1 MTRRFELLGSPG
13 MMRSFAA
20 VLVFAA
26 FGLVDAR
33 ASAGGERPLVSSTD
47 PGVTVYGATWC
58 GPCKILEHG
67 LRERKIPFDLIDVDE
82 NPKAYDVARRATGQN
97 VVPITSV
104 AKGADVSWI
113 VGADVDAVEKAYLAG
128 G

>member
-1 MTRRFELLGSPG
+1 
-13 MMRSFAA
+13 MRLFAA
-20 VLVFAA
+20 AVVVFAA
-26 FGLVDAR
+26 FGLGD
-33 ASAGGERPLVSSTD
+33 ASASAQSATPLLSSTD
-47 PGVTVYGATWC
+47 PGVVVYGATWC

-67 LRERKIPFDLIDVDE
+67 LRERKIPFDLVDVDE
-82 NPKAYDVARRATGQN
+82 NPKAYDVAKRATGQN

-104 AKGADVSWI
+104 TKGADVAWI

>member
-1 MTRRFELLGSPG
+1 MGRF
-13 MMRSFAA
+13 FAA
-20 VLVFAA
+20 VFVLSA
-26 FGLVDAR
+26 FGLVGAS

-58 GPCKILEHG
+58 GPCKLLEHG

-104 AKGADVSWI
+104 SKGADVSWI